1 MAETVEVKV
10 ENGNGIKEEDEEVPA
25 QNQNDENLSKL
36 EQDIIRQVEYYFSES
51 NMRRDKF
58 LTQKVEENEGKWIP
72 FSVLLTFNRLKALC
86 DDVKVVAETML
97 KSSHGIIEV
106 SEDREKIRRH
116 PDNPLPEFN
125 EARRKE
131 LMGRTAYAKGF
142 PLDSTMDVL
151 IDYFNANF
159 EKVEN
164 VVMRKYFKQE
174 DKNYYFKGSV
184 FILFVTKEAAEDFV
198 KREDLKYGEKALLR
212 YMQDEYVKVK
222 RQELKDK
229 SERKKAKA
237 KQKEAEE
244 IKVELPKKAI
254 LHFVT
259 ESEPTLRRED
269 FKKRVLEIDP
279 SVMIAF
285 IHYDMGDK
293 EGDIRFSKEGDAEKF
308 LEKLGEGAKLTAS
321 GTEFTLSLVEGEKE
335 EEFLKKAVEDMQRS
349 RAKGQKLRGRGG
361 NQQNYRKRKNDDK
374 SEDRPAK
381 KHVAAEEDNA
391 VVAVE

>member
-1 MAETVEVKV
+1 MAETPEIVSEQ
-10 ENGNGIKEEDEEVPA
+10 NGNGHKLEDENPS
-25 QNQNDENLSKL
+25 QNEQNDNLTKL

-58 LTQKVEENEGKWIP
+58 LTQKIEENEGKWIP
-72 FSVLLTFNRLKALC
+72 FSVLLTFNRLKALSE
-86 DDVKVVAETML
+86 DAKIVAETML

-106 SEDREKIRRH
+106 SEDREKVRRH

-142 PLDSTMDVL
+142 PLDSKMTTL
-151 IDYFNANF
+151 IEYFNNNF

-174 DKNYYFKGSV
+174 DKAYYFKGSV
-184 FILFVTKEAAEDFV
+184 FVLFETKEAAEDFV
-198 KREDLKYGEKALLR
+198 KREDLKYGEKTLLR
-212 YMQDEYVKVK
+212 YMQEEYFKVK

-237 KQKEAEE
+237 KQKEADEM
-244 IKVELPKKAI
+244 KVELPKKAI
-254 LHFVT
+254 LHFAT
-259 ESEPTLRRED
+259 ESDPTLRRED

-293 EGDIRFSKEGDAEKF
+293 EGDIRFTKENDAVKF
-308 LEKLGEGAKLTAS
+308 LEKVGESAKLTAS
-321 GTEFTLSLVEGEKE
+321 GTEFTLSLVEGEQE
-335 EEFLKKAVEDMQRS
+335 EEFLRKAVEDMQRVINFF
-349 RAKGQKLRGRGG
+349 KFKII
-361 NQQNYRKRKNDDK
+361 
-374 SEDRPAK
+374 
-381 KHVAAEEDNA
+381 
-391 VVAVE
+391 

>member
-1 MAETVEVKV
+1 MADTAEVN
-10 ENGNGIKEEDEEVPA
+10 EQNGNGNKSEDETPSQT
-25 QNQNDENLSKL
+25 QNSADENLTKL

-58 LTQKVEENEGKWIP
+58 LTQKVDENEGKWVPI
-72 FSVLLTFNRLKALC
+72 SVLLTFNRLKALTE
-86 DDVKVVAETML
+86 DPKVVAETML
-97 KSSHGIIEV
+97 KSSHGIVEI

-116 PDNPLPEFN
+116 PDNALPEFN
-125 EARRKE
+125 ETRRKE

-142 PLDSTMDVL
+142 PLDSKMDVL
-151 IDYFNANF
+151 IEYFNNNF

-174 DKNYYFKGSV
+174 DKAYYFKGSV
-184 FILFVTKEAAEDFV
+184 FVLFETKEAAQEFV

-212 YMQDEYVKVK
+212 YMQEEYVKVK

-229 SERKKAKA
+229 AERKKAKA
-237 KQKEAEE
+237 KQKEADE

-254 LHFVT
+254 LHFAT

-279 SVMIAF
+279 AIMIAF

-293 EGDIRFSKEGDAEKF
+293 EGDIRFTKENDAVNF
-308 LEKLGEGAKLTAS
+308 LEKLGEGGKLTAA
-321 GTEFTLSLVEGEKE
+321 GTEFTLSVVEGEKE
-335 EEFLKKAVEDMQRS
+335 EEFLKKAVEDMQRV
-349 RAKGQKLRGRGG
+349 
-361 NQQNYRKRKNDDK
+361 N
-374 SEDRPAK
+374 
-381 KHVAAEEDNA
+381 
-391 VVAVE
+391 